1 MLMSQYMPDQ
11 FEELDDLFFDG
22 EELFDENG
30 DFEEEIL
37 DCEIELDEIRHGYIL
52 ETNDVEQ
59 EPELDVAEL
68 EVLEQPL
75 PDLTQPADL
84 ESVRVSRQAF
94 DDLGLVPQAAVFQWI
109 GNLECFVTEHSRFCE
124 AYEPYT
130 AQLHNGPFPGICC
143 FTLSSNTNLDL
154 DVERDDDGQTK
165 IFIKNAYTTGLLGVI
180 PSVFSVVL
188 LPLLMGGI
196 VRASGKIETLI
207 HPDSCPPPFK
217 LILSAN
223 LSMISTAHDFDD
235 AITNALTQLRRWL
248 KRPKGVF
255 VTPELPANIQSIR
268 KVLNRPKKWRSKA
281 QQSQQLAQHPCDPGQ
296 LPKQLSLAAP
306 IAKRPLEILPDIVP
320 TPVAKRPRAS
330 STSTMQLLGERR
342 RARNRRE
349 IEECT
354 GADLPR
360 LMGAILSESE
370 AEARRLSSR
379 CSAVVERI
387 HEVLGD
393 YRVCRD
399 PLSCL
404 GRLIGTT
411 VSLRT
416 IDDRDGI
423 VSGALQESWRVILTT
438 KQAPDGSS
446 MPVLTPIL
454 AAALTNVVNQGGFHL
469 ELQEY

>member
-1 MLMSQYMPDQ
+1 MIS
-11 FEELDDLFFDG
+11 
-22 EELFDENG
+22 
-30 DFEEEIL
+30 
-37 DCEIELDEIRHGYIL
+37 
-52 ETNDVEQ
+52 
-59 EPELDVAEL
+59 
-68 EVLEQPL
+68 
-75 PDLTQPADL
+75 
-84 ESVRVSRQAF
+84 QAF

-281 QQSQQLAQHPCDPGQ
+281 QQSQQLAQHPWYRVV
-296 LPKQLSLAAP
+296 SSSSRP
-306 IAKRPLEILPDIVP
+306 IAECVRAQRPWSATEA
-320 TPVAKRPRAS
+320 TVAGRADCQAAAGDPAGHRPHAGGQTAS
-330 STSTMQLLGERR
+330 GVVDVHDAVAGRTATRSESS
-342 RARNRRE
+342 RNRRVHR
-349 IEECT
+349 
-354 GADLPR
+354 G
-360 LMGAILSESE
+360 
-370 AEARRLSSR
+370 
-379 CSAVVERI
+379 
-387 HEVLGD
+387 
-393 YRVCRD
+393 
-399 PLSCL
+399 
-404 GRLIGTT
+404 
-411 VSLRT
+411 
-416 IDDRDGI
+416 
-423 VSGALQESWRVILTT
+423 
-438 KQAPDGSS
+438 
-446 MPVLTPIL
+446 
-454 AAALTNVVNQGGFHL
+454 
-469 ELQEY
+469 